1 MKIDFNEAVSLLKE
15 KDKILILTHA
25 NPDGDTIGSGFA
37 LLRALRQLGKRVKL
51 RNSDIIP
58 SKYNYL
64 FENIEDD
71 EFEEEFVVSVD
82 VAEKKLLGDKLLPL
96 YGEKVDLSIDH
107 HSTSRLFAKKNYCE
121 PDSASACEIVY
132 LVIKALGAEI
142 TKDIAN
148 CIFTGMSTDTGCF
161 RYSNVTERTHI
172 LAAELISFGAEHSKI
187 NERMFD
193 TKTQG
198 SLALYKMCL
207 DSLCY
212 FAEGKVASI
221 CVTKDMLL
229 KSGTTKSDL
238 DAIKPVT
245 RQIEGVKIGLT
256 VKEEEDGK
264 VGVSIRTDEDVD
276 ASAICAVFGG
286 GGHIRAAGCEFR
298 DISVKEAEEKVVEY
312 ILNNIL

>member
-15 KDKILILTHA
+15 KDNILILTHA

-37 LLRALRQLGKRVKL
+37 LLIALRQLGKRAKL
-51 RNSDIIP
+51 KNSDIIP
-58 SKYNYL
+58 SKYSFL

-71 EFEEEFVVSVD
+71 DFEEEFIVSVD
-82 VAEKKLLGDKLLPL
+82 VAEKKLLGDRLLPL
-96 YGEKVDLSIDH
+96 YGDKVNLSLDH
-107 HSTSRLFAKKNYCE
+107 HGTSRLFAEKTYCE
-121 PDSASACEIVY
+121 SDSASACEVVY

-142 TKDIAN
+142 TKEIAD

-161 RYSNVTERTHI
+161 KYSSVTERTHL
-172 LAAELISFGAEHSKI
+172 LAAELIALGADHFRI

-193 TKTQG
+193 TKTRG

-207 DSLCY
+207 DALSY
-212 FAEGKVASI
+212 FADGKAASI
-221 CVTKDMLL
+221 CVTEDMLE

-238 DAIKPVT
+238 DAIKPLT

-256 VKEEEDGK
+256 VKEEGNGK

-276 ASAICAVFGG
+276 ASAICAHFGG
-286 GGHIRAAGCEFR
+286 GGHMRAAGCEFCGV
-298 DISVKEAEEKVVEY
+298 SVKEAEEKVIDY
-312 ILNNIL
+312 ILKNVL

>member
-1 MKIDFNEAVSLLKE
+1 MKIDFERAVSLLKE

-51 RNSDIIP
+51 LNGDIIP
-58 SKYNYL
+58 LKYSYL
-64 FENIEDD
+64 FEDLEVD

-82 VAEKKLLGDKLLPL
+82 VAEKKLLGDKLLPV
-96 YGEKVDLSIDH
+96 YGDEVDLSLDH
-107 HSTSRLFAKKNYCE
+107 HSTSRLFAKETYCE
-121 PDSASACEIVY
+121 PESASACEVVY

-148 CIFTGMSTDTGCF
+148 CIYTGMSTDTGCF
-161 RYSNVTERTHI
+161 KYSNVTERTH
-172 LAAELISFGAEHSKI
+172 LMAAELISSGADHYKI

-207 DSLCY
+207 DALSY
-212 FAEGKVASI
+212 FASGKIASI
-221 CVTKDMLL
+221 CVTEDMLL

-238 DAIKPVT
+238 DAIKPIT

-256 VKEEEDGK
+256 IKEEGGGK

-276 ASAICAVFGG
+276 ASAICKNFGG
-286 GGHIRAAGCEFR
+286 GGHVRAAGCEFR
-298 DISVKEAEEKVVEY
+298 NISVKEAEEKVVEY
-312 ILNNIL
+312 ILKDVL